1 MVSRRSGDGP
11 RKQRSGLFSN
21 SGQSPVAMRSRA
33 TAGRCPASTAMA
45 APPCAACEL
54 AGQGRFPGDG
64 KYREPRGIVS
74 IFRKKFIGLG
84 RIVSVPNRSRAGGCA
99 PMVPAGN
106 RRRISGSECCIRRME
121 PPRQG
126 GVRRL
131 PENPGAGHSGP
142 SRATH
147 AKSCSTS
154 FFAFS
159 RAWRARLQKYCITGI
174 MLTLRVGAHHAR
186 SAPVR
191 ASVAVGA
198 PGSGLVKVLHDD
210 AARQCE
216 TAIASGNGA
225 LGRPLPVPGRSTDI
239 VQLC

>member
-54 AGQGRFPGDG
+54 AGQGRFPGNG
-64 KYREPRGIVS
+64 KYREPHGIVS

-99 PMVPAGN
+99 PMVPAGS

-154 FFAFS
+154 FFCLFS
-159 RAWRARLQKYCITGI
+159 R
-174 MLTLRVGAHHAR
+174 M
-186 SAPVR
+186 
-191 ASVAVGA
+191 ASPAA
-198 PGSGLVKVLHDD
+198 KVLHNRNYVKS
-210 AARQCE
+210 AGE
-216 TAIASGNGA
+216 GASRA
-225 LGRPLPVPGRSTDI
+225 LGPCTRERCCRGARIGTREGSA
-239 VQLC
+239 